1 MPTTT
6 QILDNKVKD
15 KHEEADL
22 EVRVREAEVDSQD
35 RVREVGVE
43 VRPEVELDHLGEVP
57 LLLPSRRRRVGRERW
72 ANGNRGREVAA
83 GAGRRVWE

>member
-6 QILDNKVKD
+6 TILILVNKVKD
-15 KHEEADL
+15 QHEEADL

-43 VRPEVELDHLGEVP
+43 VRQGAELGHLGEVP
-57 LLLPSRRRRVGRERW
+57 LLLPSRRRRVERERW
-72 ANGNRGREVAA
+72 ADEGEEGK
-83 GAGRRVWE
+83 